1 MTACGV
7 TYDVAPTDVQGT
19 VKPEDVEALITPD
32 TKAVVMTHASNV
44 CGTIVP
50 IYEIGKICQKHQ
62 LYFVVDTAQ
71 SAGTIDVN
79 MTECNIDFLAFT
91 GHKGLLGPQGI
102 GGFILQ
108 EEMIEKWKDLFGVQ
122 PPQYGR
128 VFMRKRLAHRIQEL
142 FYGGLPEMLKTQ
154 MLEQKKLQKRNAGIF
169 KPGNRIIR
177 EWHGVAHEEIIR
189 NNDIEYQGVIC
200 RSLTAVAK
208 SIISRILIFEDRLE
222 IEPKVD

>member
-1 MTACGV
+1 MAFFVNFTFDRAVQNENNESVRRQLLALGQMT
-7 TYDVAPTDVQGT
+7 
-19 VKPEDVEALITPD
+19 
-32 TKAVVMTHASNV
+32 
-44 CGTIVP
+44 
-50 IYEIGKICQKHQ
+50 
-62 LYFVVDTAQ
+62 
-71 SAGTIDVN
+71 
-79 MTECNIDFLAFT
+79 
-91 GHKGLLGPQGI
+91 
-102 GGFILQ
+102 Q

-177 EWHGVAHEEIIR
+177 EWHGVAHEVIIR
-189 NNDIEYQGVIC
+189 NNGVEYQGVIY

-208 SIISRILIFEDRLE
+208 KITGVHWNGKTFFGV
-222 IEPKVD
+222 K